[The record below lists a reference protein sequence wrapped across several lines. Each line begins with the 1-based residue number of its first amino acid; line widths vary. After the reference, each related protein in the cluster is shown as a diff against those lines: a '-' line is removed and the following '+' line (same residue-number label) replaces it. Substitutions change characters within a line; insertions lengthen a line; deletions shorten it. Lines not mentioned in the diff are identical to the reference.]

1 MLENK
6 IRDVMLVDELQL
18 DGRLNSA
25 VNAGNR
31 AEFDLLLSMLSPDVT
46 DAPLSL
52 DDNKIS
58 SVKQDLRKYFALQKP
73 QEDYAQSQDFVRA
86 SELSELLHA
95 GSMQDVFLS
104 SCLKREP
111 LCEYE
116 RKLAP
121 EVYASLSPLAQEKF
135 TRLSQDEKIAH
146 IPPAL
151 PKDGFEIMDEGQDI
165 KPKVQAEV

>member
-18 DGRLNSA
+18 DGRLGNA
-25 VNAGNR
+25 VNAGDR
-31 AEFDLLLSMLSPDVT
+31 AEFDLLLSMLSQDVT

-52 DDNKIS
+52 DDNKIIS
-58 SVKQDLRKYFALQKP
+58 PKTDLREYFALQKP
-73 QEDYAQSQDFVRA
+73 QADYAQDEDFTRA
-86 SELSELLHA
+86 SELSELLHT

-104 SCLKREP
+104 SCLHREP

-146 IPPAL
+146 IPPSL
-151 PKDGFEIMDEGQDI
+151 PKDGFEIMQEGQNE
-165 KPKVQAEV
+165 KSQVHVQA